1 MSKIVQQPHDRLF
14 RVLLSKPDTAATLFR
29 ERLPKAVVD
38 QLSSQPPELVEGSF
52 IDGEFRK
59 HLTDRLFKVLTKTGK
74 PALVYILVEHKSKA
88 DNWIGYQ
95 FLRYEVRIL
104 EQIMRQLKADALLP
118 PIFPLIVY
126 HGRSKWKIPARFAPL
141 WDVDPSWHPFLLDF
155 PFTVVNLGEI
165 EDDALSADDRLRGG
179 FLTLKYAF
187 REEEQRQMILPIA
200 RALRNDLEF
209 AKLVLEY
216 FLQVYGRVEMADYQ
230 EFSDE
235 LFPGN
240 AEDYKSVFAREFIAK
255 GETKGEIKTLTRQLQ
270 HRFKEIPS
278 WAHDK
283 ISQADSA
290 TIEVWTLRILE
301 AQSINDVFSE

>member
-1 MSKIVQQPHDRLF
+1 MK
-14 RVLLSKPDTAATLFR
+14 
-29 ERLPKAVVD
+29 
-38 QLSSQPPELVEGSF
+38 GSF
-52 IDGEFRK
+52 
-59 HLTDRLFKVLTKTGK
+59 
-74 PALVYILVEHKSKA
+74 S
-88 DNWIGYQ
+88 
-95 FLRYEVRIL
+95 
-104 EQIMRQLKADALLP
+104 
-118 PIFPLIVY
+118 
-126 HGRSKWKIPARFAPL
+126 PL
-141 WDVDPSWHPFLLDF
+141 WDVDPSWHSFLLDF

-165 EDDALSADDRLRGG
+165 EDDALSEDDRLRGG

-240 AEDYKSVFAREFIAK
+240 AEDYKSIFAREFIAK
-255 GETKGEIKTLTRQLQ
+255 GEIKLLTRQLQ
-270 HRFKEIPS
+270 QRFHEVPS

-283 ISQADSA
+283 IAQADPA
-290 TIEVWTLRILE
+290 TIEKWGMRILE